1 MDMGEKGV
9 AEDDVPG
16 STHGLTGEEAA
27 SRGKEAV
34 SGGKEAVSGGEEA
47 ASGGEEAA
55 SGGEEAASGGEEAAS
70 GGEDA
75 TVGVGAALVEGSGG
89 GRSVTWDG
97 IKSMSLLK
105 GQIPVHANPA
115 WIFDGVAA

>member
-34 SGGKEAVSGGEEA
+34 SGGEEV
-47 ASGGEEAA
+47 
-55 SGGEEAASGGEEAAS
+55 AS

-75 TVGVGAALVEGSGG
+75 TVGVGAALVEGSGDG
-89 GRSVTWDG
+89 QSVTWDG
-97 IKSMSLLK
+97 AKSKISLLK
-105 GQIPVHANPA
+105 GQIPVHANPCP
-115 WIFDGVAA
+115 

>member
-1 MDMGEKGV
+1 MSVRTAVSLLFLPFVVCFLGPAFGCGRMDMGEKGV

-16 STHGLTGEEAA
+16 STHGLT
-27 SRGKEAV
+27 
-34 SGGKEAVSGGEEA
+34 
-47 ASGGEEAA
+47 
-55 SGGEEAASGGEEAAS
+55 GEEAAS

-97 IKSMSLLK
+97 AKSMSLKICLLK
-105 GQIPVHANPA
+105 GQIPVHTNPA